1 MNYYNSN
8 VLNNPST
15 GSGCVLTW
23 SSSAVWGA
31 QFVFTDTGV
40 FWRKNE
46 KGTISDWQ
54 TIVS

>member
-8 VLNNPST
+8 TLNNPST

-40 FWRKNE
+40 FWRKNRN
-46 KGTISDWQ
+46 GTISDWT
-54 TIVS
+54 TITN